1 MKIIKYLL
9 LCSILLIPATLV
21 AQVGTT
27 STSFATRCAQSGVV
41 KCVTFDSVG
50 DINAGYDT
58 PNTGLL
64 SGATVDPVIDTAQH
78 ASGAGSLMFTVPA
91 QSGAAA
97 SGAYYA
103 NFSTDL
109 LTQFGASSEFY
120 IQWRQRFSQAF
131 VNTHFAGGNGWKQ
144 AIIGTGDVGSTHY
157 YTCTDLEVVAQD
169 TFYYGF
175 SQMYDSCAASASH
188 GAFDDLYETIA
199 GGDIKLQNGIT
210 FPYCL
215 YSQRTTFTTGNC
227 SKYFADEWMTFEV
240 HLTVGV
246 RSNGEFINSHIQLY
260 IARENQP
267 AVLAIDFG
275 PYNLNAGSA
284 GLNQKF
290 GKVWLIPYN
299 TSKNASTVNPVAY
312 TWYDDLIISTN
323 AIPVYVPSP
332 NTGTKTITFNYDTT
346 GVTSYQ
352 YILDGAGAITF
363 TPTATRLPG
372 EYTLALTQLT
382 LGSHTLIIQGCV
394 SAVCTSSP
402 TMTFNTTA
410 PTARPNNLR

>member
-1 MKIIKYLL
+1 MNKLFKLL
-9 LCSILLIPATLV
+9 FIGSFFLCAATLH

-27 STSFATRCAQSGVV
+27 STSFATRCAQGGVV

-64 SGATVDPVIDTAQH
+64 SGATVDPVIDTTQA

-91 QSGAAA
+91 QSGASA

-109 LTQFGASSEFY
+109 MTQFGASTDFY
-120 IQWRQRFSQAF
+120 VQWRQRFSQAF
-131 VNTHFAGGNGWKQ
+131 VDTHFTGGNGWKQ
-144 AIIGTGDVGSTHY
+144 AIIGSGDVGSTHY

-175 SQMYDSCAASASH
+175 SQMYNSCNASASH
-188 GAFDDLYETIA
+188 GAFDDLYENIG
-199 GGDIKLQNGIT
+199 GGDLKLQNGIAA
-210 FPYCL
+210 PYCL
-215 YSQRTTFTTGNC
+215 YSQRTTFAAGNC
-227 SKYFADEWMTFEV
+227 AKYYANEWMTFEI
-240 HLTVGV
+240 HLTVGA
-246 RSNGEFINSHIQLY
+246 RSNGEFISSHIQLY

-267 AVLAIDFG
+267 ATLAIDFG

-284 GLNQKF
+284 GANQKF

-299 TSKNASTVNPVAY
+299 TNKNASTVNPVAY

-323 AIPVYVPSP
+323 PIPVYVPSTLSKVVTFTI
-332 NTGTKTITFNYDTT
+332 TGTDA
-346 GVTSYQ
+346 TSYK
-352 YILDGAGAITF
+352 YTLDGAAPTTF
-363 TPTATRLPG
+363 SPVASP
-372 EYTLALTQLT
+372 LTGDFTLT
-382 LGSHTLIIQGCV
+382 LTGLSAGAHTVIVSSCNSGGCSDSV
-394 SAVCTSSP
+394 PMKFTSA
-402 TMTFNTTA
+402 TT
-410 PTARPNNLR
+410 TNRPSNLR